1 MEAISSQTA
10 VPVTRTRNAVKR
22 LLGLGIIKE
31 DSRSVRAG
39 YRANDPAAI
48 FYTCPEMRELIS
60 LVQCDM
66 RCQIILF
73 SGCLLKKT
81 NIFVSISGMSAVIM
95 VQDTRIKSL
104 TDTEK

>member
-60 LVQCDM
+60 LV
-66 RCQIILF
+66 RY
-73 SGCLLKKT
+73 
-81 NIFVSISGMSAVIM
+81 NVI
-95 VQDTRIKSL
+95 
-104 TDTEK
+104 